1 MNNQSLI
8 IYESNLLF
16 DIFNELADHLPFSII
31 LLTKNELVKLN
42 QFKTTDYL
50 VVSEKKIQNINNQI
64 VLNKFP
70 LNIFK
75 LIEKLNI
82 EFLRL
87 KFNEQSKIKI
97 GNYLFDL
104 NAREMIYHNQ
114 KLKLTEKEINSI
126 IYLFDAN
133 QSVNIKELQK
143 KVWGYQAVLETHT
156 VETHIYRLRKKILKK
171 FNDKKFIK
179 STLNG
184 YQIN

>member
-8 IYESNLLF
+8 IYEFNLLY

-31 LLTKNELVKLN
+31 KLTKKELVKLN
-42 QFKTTDYL
+42 QFNKTDFL
-50 VVSEKKIQNINNQI
+50 VISQKKNQNINNQI

-75 LIEKLNI
+75 LIETLNI

-104 NAREMIYHNQ
+104 NARKMIYHNQ
-114 KLKLTEKEINSI
+114 NLKLTEKEINSI
-126 IYLFDAN
+126 IYLFNSDK
-133 QSVNIKELQK
+133 SVNIKELQK
-143 KVWGYQAVLETHT
+143 KVWGYQIALETHT

-171 FNDKKFIK
+171 FNDKNFIK
-179 STLNG
+179 STSDG
-184 YQIN
+184 YQVN

>member
-8 IYESNLLF
+8 IYESKLLY
-16 DIFNELADHLPFSII
+16 DIFNELVDHLPFSII
-31 LLTKNELVKLN
+31 QLTKNELIKLN
-42 QFKTTDYL
+42 QFKTTDYIIL
-50 VVSEKKIQNINNQI
+50 SQKKIQNINNQI

-82 EFLRL
+82 EFLKL

-104 NAREMIYHNQ
+104 NSREMISDNQ
-114 KLKLTEKEINSI
+114 NLKLTEKEINSI
-126 IYLFDAN
+126 IYLFNAKKP
-133 QSVNIKELQK
+133 VNIKELQK
-143 KVWGYQAVLETHT
+143 KVWGYKVDLETHT
-156 VETHIYRLRKKILKK
+156 VETHVYRLRKKILKK
-171 FNDKKFIK
+171 FKDSKFIK

>member
-8 IYESNLLF
+8 IYESKLLY
-16 DIFNELADHLPFSII
+16 DIFNELVDHLPFSII
-31 LLTKNELVKLN
+31 QLTKNELIKLN
-42 QFKTTDYL
+42 QFKTTDYIIL
-50 VVSEKKIQNINNQI
+50 SQKKIQNINNQI

-70 LNIFK
+70 LDIFK

-82 EFLRL
+82 EFLKL

-104 NAREMIYHNQ
+104 NSREMISDNQ
-114 KLKLTEKEINSI
+114 NLKLTEKEINSI
-126 IYLFDAN
+126 IYLFNAKKP
-133 QSVNIKELQK
+133 VNIKELQK
-143 KVWGYQAVLETHT
+143 KVWAYQFDLETHT
-156 VETHIYRLRKKILKK
+156 VETHVYRLRKKILKK
-171 FNDKKFIK
+171 FKDSKFIK